1 MKYMV
6 LISSLLRS
14 FHAGCSESTGDS
26 EERRWRIFC
35 TLKKPDEVYGAYQQ
49 LATFIPRRLLRKCR
63 RRRRLTMAYIL
74 ASRKPDVSS
83 ALSAACYVH
92 STQAAQKVPETKKV
106 DEGVHSVR
114 RGNLMKYTVLYQQPL
129 R

>member
-1 MKYMV
+1 
-6 LISSLLRS
+6 
-14 FHAGCSESTGDS
+14 
-26 EERRWRIFC
+26 
-35 TLKKPDEVYGAYQQ
+35 
-49 LATFIPRRLLRKCR
+49 
-63 RRRRLTMAYIL
+63 MAYIL
-74 ASRKPDVSS
+74 ASRKPDEVSS

-106 DEGVHSVR
+106 DDGVHSVR

>member
-1 MKYMV
+1 MKYTV
-6 LISSLLRS
+6 L
-14 FHAGCSESTGDS
+14 
-26 EERRWRIFC
+26 
-35 TLKKPDEVYGAYQQ
+35 YQQ
-49 LATFIPRRLLRKCR
+49 LATFIPRRLLRKYR

-74 ASRKPDVSS
+74 ASRKPDEVYG

-106 DEGVHSVR
+106 DDGVHSVR
-114 RGNLMKYTVLYQQPL
+114 RGNLMKYTVLYQQPV